1 MFIRKSKIKALEN
14 EIKELKEELEKER
27 VRCALLEADV
37 LIARE
42 NAEKATKKLKTEKKT
57 TKN

>member
-42 NAEKATKKLKTEKKT
+42 NAEKVTKKLKAEKKT